1 MVACLLLS
9 FFPVQPIRN
18 LHQPLDLVQRPI
30 RAGVEAVRDWFG
42 GRGVSNLSRA
52 EAERLRSEVAEL
64 RRLAGHLEQERRK
77 LERDLEE
84 VTGLRQ
90 ALSDVR
96 IVIAGVL
103 GPVTGR
109 REALRIDRGSLNGG
123 IRAGQW
129 VVAGRRLRPGEE
141 SFGREMT
148 GRQYLIGR
156 IEEVRTYG
164 STVLLAT
171 DPAFRAEVRLAKETA
186 RGQWEPLP
194 TPATLRGRG
203 EGEMEIP
210 EATQNYLAEGAEIVL
225 VPASQRLPSPLTIGR
240 VTGAE
245 RVDMT
250 QLHFDLRVAPW
261 GNLETLSRV
270 YVIDPGE

>member
-30 RAGVEAVRDWFG
+30 RAAVEALRDWFG

-52 EAERLRSEVAEL
+52 EAERLRTEVAEL

-90 ALSDVR
+90 TLSDVR

-123 IRAGQW
+123 IRVGQW
-129 VVAGRRLRPGEE
+129 VVAGRRLQSDEA

-148 GRQYLIGR
+148 GRQYLVGR
-156 IEEVRTYG
+156 VAEVRTYG

-171 DPAFRAEVRLAKETA
+171 DPAFRAEVRLAKEVA
-186 RGQWEPLP
+186 PGQWEPLP

-203 EGEMEIP
+203 AGEMEIP

-225 VPASQRLPSPLTIGR
+225 VPESQQLPSPLTIGR
-240 VTGAE
+240 VTAAA
-245 RVDMT
+245 RVDTT
-250 QLHFDLRVAPW
+250 QLHFDLRVVPW
-261 GNLETLSRV
+261 GNLDTLSRV